1 MEYTDVETGKRRDP
15 PTAGLSVGTGFAL
28 LVFVACLVIA
38 GFMIKDAGSSSS
50 PVTPPSAVTTTS
62 KFRLGFDKNIGLPEN
77 ISDLV
82 KGIIGKTK
90 SYRGKEFTV
99 SATGYTNVQELYNKR
114 AEFDFLFIP
123 AGVLPYLD
131 KYTVLATSVMPGAEP
146 YLQTQMTTMVYN
158 QKYESIRPTWDYHQ
172 SPGKW
177 PHVSLHPQ
185 TIIGYINHYCVTS
198 YFSMMLWTG
207 SEEFTSSSKYG
218 EYAGTGLQSG
228 YGGLLDS
235 VVDGEVTVGGVWT
248 PYLQAN
254 RTNQEH
260 LGTVDVMWKLPLP
273 LLITLDANLEKTL
286 ADADWTIPYPEFGYL
301 KGWLTWSDASADAQ
315 ATLQSF
321 VERLKLICKSCE
333 QVRLGHAPAPK

>member
-146 YLQTQMTTMVYN
+146 PLQTQMTTMVYN
-158 QKYESIRPTWDYHQ
+158 PLHTI
-172 SPGKW
+172 
-177 PHVSLHPQ
+177 SLSLRLF
-185 TIIGYINHYCVTS
+185 TKCA
-198 YFSMMLWTG
+198 SMPRH
-207 SEEFTSSSKYG
+207 S
-218 EYAGTGLQSG
+218 
-228 YGGLLDS
+228 
-235 VVDGEVTVGGVWT
+235 
-248 PYLQAN
+248 
-254 RTNQEH
+254 H
-260 LGTVDVMWKLPLP
+260 
-273 LLITLDANLEKTL
+273 
-286 ADADWTIPYPEFGYL
+286 
-301 KGWLTWSDASADAQ
+301 
-315 ATLQSF
+315 SF
-321 VERLKLICKSCE
+321 VRNARCNARTVPLMRLKLKSA
-333 QVRLGHAPAPK
+333 QLYMSTGQQWTIVTQQK